1 MPILFCMASILCQK
15 QTYAF
20 CTSLD
25 NLLFQSVL
33 EAMWLSAHVSL
44 GYRNLRYLFD
54 SQLLELLIYRPNHML
69 LLYIAYC
76 SEARGIFSRWHML
89 C

>member
-1 MPILFCMASILCQK
+1 MPFV
-15 QTYAF
+15 
-20 CTSLD
+20 
-25 NLLFQSVL
+25 LLLTICFFQSVL

-69 LLYIAYC
+69 LHIAYC
-76 SEARGIFSRWHML
+76 SEA
-89 C
+89 